1 MDATRREQ
9 LVEGNG
15 MSITGIGEVANAVT
29 SIVDK
34 IWPDATQAQ
43 KDALQREM
51 TQLQM
56 QQAMAQMQADTNK
69 AEAGNASMFVA
80 GWRPFIGWVCGAGLA
95 YQFMFE
101 PLATWVAALANHPV
115 VMPALDLSTLMTLLL
130 GMLGLGGMRTM
141 EKLNGIKSGH

>member
-1 MDATRREQ
+1 
-9 LVEGNG
+9 
-15 MSITGIGEVANAVT
+15 MSITGIGEVATAVT
-29 SIVDK
+29 SIVNK

-56 QQAMAQMQADTNK
+56 EQAMAQMQADTNK

-80 GWRPFIGWVCGAGLA
+80 GWRPFIGWVCGSGLA
-95 YQFMFE
+95 YQFMLE
-101 PLATWVAALANHPV
+101 PLATWVAALAGHPV

-130 GMLGLGGMRTM
+130 GMLGLGGMRTV
-141 EKLNGIKSGH
+141 EKLNGIKAGH